1 MPGPRATQNS
11 RLATDQEAPV
21 EAGSTSERESE
32 RRRRST
38 TESFVE
44 RLRVASFWTAIVL
57 PIAYLPILAIGS
69 DGTRTGLFVALLA
82 VHLVALYAGHA
93 HELER

>member
-11 RLATDQEAPV
+11 RLATDQEAPG
-21 EAGSTSERESE
+21 EAGSTPEQEGE
-32 RRRRST
+32 RRST
-38 TESFVE
+38 TESFIE